1 MFQQLLAKR
10 AVVKARTADLVSRTK
25 DYYKENPTALKTD
38 AISAV
43 ITLLLFN
50 IEEDIE
56 DVGDH
61 TGVSAAVDYHTYN
74 S

>member
-1 MFQQLLAKR
+1 MFQKLLAKR
-10 AVVKARTADLVSRTK
+10 ASVRTRAADLVSSTK
-25 DYYKENPTALKTD
+25 DYYKDNPSALKTD

-50 IEEDIE
+50 IEDDIE
-56 DVGDH
+56 DVEEY
-61 TGVSAAVDYHTYN
+61 TGVSAAVDYSNYH